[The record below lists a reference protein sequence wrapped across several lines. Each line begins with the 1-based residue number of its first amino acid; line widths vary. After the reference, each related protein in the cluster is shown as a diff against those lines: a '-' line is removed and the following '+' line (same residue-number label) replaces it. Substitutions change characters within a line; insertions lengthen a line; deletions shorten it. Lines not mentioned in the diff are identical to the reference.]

1 MAKKFFGIVSSDV
14 QDKTITVKVTYRK
27 THRIYGKQYTVTRKF
42 AVHDEDNIAHVGDMV
57 EFVETH
63 PMSRNKA
70 WTLTRILE
78 SGHESIELKD
88 ELAAAEAKKEAA

>member
-14 QDKTITVKVTYRK
+14 QDKTIIVKVTYRK
-27 THRIYGKQYTVTRKF
+27 THPIYGKQYTVTRKF

-57 EFVETH
+57 EFVETR
-63 PMSRNKA
+63 PVSKNKN
-70 WTLTRILE
+70 WKITKILE

-88 ELAAAEAKKEAA
+88 ELTQEEKA